1 MELKFGNPKYDVR
14 LKIRVF
20 HPRSVSQRHVRVS
33 GATQSVM
40 LASNQALRGGRR
52 CRWTSWHRICNY
64 ANKRRPERT
73 ANGRRREK
81 GREPEAHN
89 EFVRSRR
96 RRTRR
101 RWRRKRLRTKR
112 ARKGHQGVKERR
124 WMKEDG
130 EGWGGWGG
138 RPRINRSL
146 PYSLP
151 PLGRL
156 SPPSSPFAPSTT
168 TADLHPLQLASSF
181 RALYH
186 LPPLPLLLFRQSP
199 LFSSSVPSPRTILR
213 LARSPQPSTAVAYL
227 YRRGA
232 RVVTQAQTQTDT
244 KLSSLLASLSS
255 LPVFLA

>member
-1 MELKFGNPKYDVR
+1 MCKRFYCKKLKKNLKKNFVFAKRIRAMELKFGNPKYDVR

-130 EGWGGWGG
+130 EG
-138 RPRINRSL
+138 
-146 PYSLP
+146 
-151 PLGRL
+151 
-156 SPPSSPFAPSTT
+156 
-168 TADLHPLQLASSF
+168 
-181 RALYH
+181 
-186 LPPLPLLLFRQSP
+186 
-199 LFSSSVPSPRTILR
+199 
-213 LARSPQPSTAVAYL
+213 
-227 YRRGA
+227 
-232 RVVTQAQTQTDT
+232 
-244 KLSSLLASLSS
+244 
-255 LPVFLA
+255 